1 MNNSCFLKT
10 NLIKIDKNHMI
21 PFKISQKIGET
32 SNSKECFDLLC
43 SPYELHQMTPFTT
56 TGNEIITFGD
66 NEF

>member
-1 MNNSCFLKT
+1 
-10 NLIKIDKNHMI
+10 MI